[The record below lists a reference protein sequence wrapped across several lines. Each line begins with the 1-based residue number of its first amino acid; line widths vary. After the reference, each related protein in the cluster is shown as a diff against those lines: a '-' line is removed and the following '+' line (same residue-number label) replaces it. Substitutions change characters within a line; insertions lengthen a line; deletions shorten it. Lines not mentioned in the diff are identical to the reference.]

1 MALVGEPM
9 KRPFDWPSRFGVG
22 SLVAFFVDGTLQGAV
37 SARVLRVVD
46 DETLELEAHLHTG
59 TECAIAKRAT
69 KHPRPM
75 CTWDF
80 LL

>member
-1 MALVGEPM
+1 MTTRA
-9 KRPFDWPSRFGVG
+9 KSRSFDWPSRFGVG
-22 SLVAFFVDGTLQGAV
+22 SLVAFFVDGTPQGAV

-46 DETLELEAHLHTG
+46 DETLELEVHLRSG
-59 TECAIAKRAT
+59 AERSIAKRAT
-69 KHPRPM
+69 NHPRPM